1 MYDSSAFLVLGRAA
15 IYGLVFLVGTIV
27 AIQKSSAFRRRW
39 YWWLLI
45 AAFGYCLLSPFIYMW
60 ITSYRISLAD
70 AVFLRELHAGSWRV
84 AEAYCVFI
92 GVVLGGLIGIPW
104 SHWLDRKRS
113 RQQTQV
119 IKE

>member
-1 MYDSSAFLVLGRAA
+1 MYDSSEFFVFGRAA
-15 IYGLVFLVGTIV
+15 IYGLIFLVGTIV
-27 AIQKSSAFRRRW
+27 VIQKSSAFRRRW

-45 AAFGYCLLSPFIYMW
+45 ASFGYYILSPFIYMW

-84 AEAYCVFI
+84 AEAYSVFI
-92 GVVLGGLIGIPW
+92 GVLLGGLIGMPL
-104 SHWLDRKRS
+104 SRWLDRKRS
-113 RQQTQV
+113 REQIHV